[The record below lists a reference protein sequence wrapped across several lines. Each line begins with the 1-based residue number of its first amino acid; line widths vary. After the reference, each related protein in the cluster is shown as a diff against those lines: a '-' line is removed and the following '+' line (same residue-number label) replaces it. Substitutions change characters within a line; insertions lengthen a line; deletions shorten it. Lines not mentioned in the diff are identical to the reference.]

1 MAVRCGS
8 PRLRSSARWIWPAI
22 VPFLGGGVWGG
33 VLARVWGGRDG
44 GAAAETAVTLYFT
57 AVLQYPRRLRRIN
70 AETQRFAEERRERGR
85 KALFSSAFLRAL
97 CVSAL
102 RLI

>member
-1 MAVRCGS
+1 MLN
-8 PRLRSSARWIWPAI
+8 RLFETRFKWIWPAF

-33 VLARVWGGRDG
+33 VLVRVWGGRDG
-44 GAAAETAVTLYFT
+44 GAAGEKPVTLYCCT
-57 AVLQYPRRLRRIN
+57 AVLQYPRRRRRIN

-85 KALFSSAFLRAL
+85 KALFCSAFLRAL